1 MSKTLGAL
9 IATLRKSRGMTQIEL
24 CQRLAHVVGMVQPQ
38 LSQIENDYML
48 PNAGQLEHILRALEV
63 TDMDKR
69 RCRDLAAALVV
80 RR

>member
-1 MSKTLGAL
+1 MQKTLGAL
-9 IATLRKSRGMTQIEL
+9 VATLRRSRGMTQIEL

-63 TDMDKR
+63 TDQDR
-69 RCRDLAAALVV
+69 RRGRDLAAAVVV

>member
-1 MSKTLGAL
+1 MQKTLGAL
-9 IATLRKSRGMTQIEL
+9 ITTLRKARGMTQIEL

-63 TDMDKR
+63 TDHDKR
-69 RCRDLAAALVV
+69 RCRDLAAAVVV

>member
-1 MSKTLGAL
+1 MQKTLGAL
-9 IATLRKSRGMTQIEL
+9 ITTLRKSRGMTQIEL

>member
-1 MSKTLGAL
+1 MQKTLGAL
-9 IATLRKSRGMTQIEL
+9 ITTLRKSRGMTQIEL

-48 PNAGQLEHILRALEV
+48 PNAGQLEHILRALEA
-63 TDMDKR
+63 TDQDKR

>member
-1 MSKTLGAL
+1 MQKTLGAL

>member
-1 MSKTLGAL
+1 MQKTLGAL
-9 IATLRKSRGMTQIEL
+9 IATLRKARGMTQIEL

-38 LSQIENDYML
+38 LSNIENDYML

-63 TDMDKR
+63 TDQDRR
-69 RCRDLAAALVV
+69 RCRDLAADVVV

>member
-1 MSKTLGAL
+1 MQKTLGAV
-9 IATLRKSRGMTQIEL
+9 IAPLRKARGMTQIEL

-38 LSQIENDYML
+38 LSNIENDFML

-63 TDMDKR
+63 SDQDKR
-69 RCRDLAAALVV
+69 RCRDLAAAVVV

>member
-1 MSKTLGAL
+1 MQKTLGAL

-63 TDMDKR
+63 TDQDKR

>member
-1 MSKTLGAL
+1 MQKTLGAL
-9 IATLRKSRGMTQIEL
+9 VATLRRSRGMTQIEL

-48 PNAGQLEHILRALEV
+48 PNAGQLEHILRALEA
-63 TDMDKR
+63 TDQDKR

>member
-1 MSKTLGAL
+1 MEKTLGAL
-9 IATLRKSRGMTQIEL
+9 VATLRRSRGMTQIEL

-63 TDMDKR
+63 TDQDRR
-69 RCRDLAAALVV
+69 RCRDLAADVVV

>member
-1 MSKTLGAL
+1 MQKTLGAL

-48 PNAGQLEHILRALEV
+48 PNAGQLEHILRALEA
-63 TDMDKR
+63 TDQDTR

>member
-1 MSKTLGAL
+1 MQKTLGAL
-9 IATLRKSRGMTQIEL
+9 IGTLRKSRGMTQIEL

-38 LSQIENDYML
+38 LSQIENDAML

-63 TDMDKR
+63 TDQDKR
-69 RCRDLAAALVV
+69 RCRDLAAAVVV

>member
-1 MSKTLGAL
+1 MQKTLGEL
-9 IATLRKSRGMTQIEL
+9 IATLRRSRGMTQIEL